1 MVARRVAVIAYHSS
15 PLREPGTGDAGGM
28 NIYVRGVAGALAE
41 RGVETD
47 VFTRATGDLPR
58 LAELAPGVRA
68 VCIDAGPRRSVSKD
82 RTVGFVDEFAAGV
95 RSFSLGQGITYD
107 VVHSHYWQSGL
118 AAAPLARSWGVPLV
132 HSSHTLGRVKNG
144 ALPPG
149 DRPESAERD
158 DAEAAVISAADV
170 LVASTDHEWEQL
182 ACLYGAPHDALTT
195 IHPGV
200 DHSRFSPGDKREAR
214 ARLGMDLEEPTVI
227 YVGRI
232 QPLKGLSLAIEALGR
247 FPRSAHPPRL
257 LVVGGPSGPA
267 GEQEI
272 DDLKKLAA
280 SMGVTDRVTWL
291 GPRPHE
297 QLSDLYRAADVVVV
311 CSFSESF
318 GLAALEAHACGTP
331 VVGTAVGGLSYVVQ
345 DKRSGFLLNNRDPE
359 GFARALDM
367 ILGNPQLRV
376 EFAANAARAARSF
389 SWPAT
394 GDSLREL
401 YECLITESLPESCV
415 C

>member
-1 MVARRVAVIAYHSS
+1 
-15 PLREPGTGDAGGM
+15 M
-28 NIYVRGVAGALAE
+28 NIYVRGVARALAE
-41 RGVETD
+41 MGVETD

-68 VCIDAGPRRSVSKD
+68 VCIDAGPTRPVSKD
-82 RTVGFVDEFAAGV
+82 RTFGFIEEFAAGV
-95 RSFSLGQGITYD
+95 RSFSLAQRISYD

-118 AAAPLARSWGVPLV
+118 VAIPLARAWGVPLV

-149 DRPESAERD
+149 DLPESAERD
-158 DAEAAVISAADV
+158 DAEAAVISASDV

-200 DHSRFSPGDKREAR
+200 DHSRFSPGDKRDAR
-214 ARLGMDLEEPTVI
+214 ARLGMDLEEPTVL

-247 FPRSAHPPRL
+247 FPRSAHPPSL

-297 QLSDLYRAADVVVV
+297 QLPDLYRAADVVVV

-318 GLAALEAHACGTP
+318 GFAALESHACGTP

-359 GFARALDM
+359 AFARALDM
-367 ILGNPQLRV
+367 ILGNPKLRV
-376 EFAANAARAARSF
+376 EFATNAARAARSF
-389 SWPAT
+389 SWSAT
-394 GDSLREL
+394 GGALREL
-401 YECLITESLPESCV
+401 YECLITESVPESCV